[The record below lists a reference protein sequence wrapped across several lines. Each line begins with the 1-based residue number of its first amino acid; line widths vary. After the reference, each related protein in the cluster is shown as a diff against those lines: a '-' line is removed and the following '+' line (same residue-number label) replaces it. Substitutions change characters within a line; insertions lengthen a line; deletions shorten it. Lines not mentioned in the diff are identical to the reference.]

1 MAARTEVRGQTATP
15 DAAIDVREL
24 PRRRRLQRALVQ
36 PEILEE
42 FLVDPEGVARRFE
55 VTLTEDELAQAQ
67 RLGHLVF
74 EWDQACGDRRWID
87 AIDAPE
93 QERAR
98 VRVSDSLE
106 RTLEREVRNRIA
118 HEILEDL
125 PEAIRRAADRFGAEA
140 LVRPEPAADDEIP
153 PQARPLRR
161 VVRTIARRVAAE
173 LDREFDS
180 FAFHRAL
187 SARAAAA
194 AQPRAVAPR
203 PEDELQARPADA
215 DAAQDVR
222 IAALRHHVVA
232 AALRGIEEALQ
243 RVRPAPVEAPERRAQ
258 RAQELAAAAAVAV
271 AARNS

>member
-1 MAARTEVRGQTATP
+1 MAARTEVRGPAAAP

-55 VTLTEDELAQAQ
+55 VTLNEDEITLAQ

-74 EWDQACGDRRWID
+74 EWDQVCGDRSWVD

-93 QERAR
+93 QERTR

-118 HEILEDL
+118 YEVLEDL
-125 PEAIRRAADRFGAEA
+125 PEAIRRAADRFGPEA
-140 LVRPEPAADDEIP
+140 LVRAEPAGDEAVP

-161 VVRTIARRVAAE
+161 VMRTIARRVTAE
-173 LDREFDS
+173 LDREFDG
-180 FAFHRAL
+180 FMFHRAL
-187 SARAAAA
+187 TTRAAPAARAAAA
-194 AQPRAVAPR
+194 R
-203 PEDELQARPADA
+203 PEDELQPRPAEA
-215 DAAQDVR
+215 EPAQDAR
-222 IAALRHHVVA
+222 IAALRNQVVA

-243 RVRPAPVEAPERRAQ
+243 RVRPAPVDAPERRAQ
-258 RAQELAAAAAVAV
+258 RAQELAAAAAAAV
-271 AARNS
+271 AARSS